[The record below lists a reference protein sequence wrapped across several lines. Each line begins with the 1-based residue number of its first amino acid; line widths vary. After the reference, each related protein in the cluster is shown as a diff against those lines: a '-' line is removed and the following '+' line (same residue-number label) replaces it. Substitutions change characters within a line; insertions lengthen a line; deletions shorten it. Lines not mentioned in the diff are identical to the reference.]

1 MEKEQIREKLAS
13 AASMPKDVVLGAS
26 VVTILGRNEV
36 SVENYRGI
44 IEYTDTLIRVQTKS
58 GQIRLTGKRLQVEYY
73 TNDEMKITGAVRSPG
88 RCIPLNLLT
97 GGKKIDPCVHPIS
110 ERVCEDPRRGIFA

>member
-26 VVTILGRNEV
+26 VITILGRNEV
-36 SVENYRGI
+36 CIENYRGI

-58 GQIRLTGKRLQVEYY
+58 GQVRLTGKRLQIEYY
-73 TNDEMKITGAVRSPG
+73 TNDEMKIKG
-88 RCIPLNLLT
+88 RLVSLEF
-97 GGKKIDPCVHPIS
+97 GEGRKKD
-110 ERVCEDPRRGIFA
+110 